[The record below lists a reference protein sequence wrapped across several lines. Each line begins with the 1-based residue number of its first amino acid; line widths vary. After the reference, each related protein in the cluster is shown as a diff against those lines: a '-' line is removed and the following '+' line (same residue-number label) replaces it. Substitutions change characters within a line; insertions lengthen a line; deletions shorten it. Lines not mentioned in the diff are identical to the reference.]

1 MGRWTPKKPSDDEGE
16 RKPSRASVIA
26 LACATALAVVAALL
40 ASRSQAGAPL
50 PPAQFPAAQTAPA
63 GSR

>member
-1 MGRWTPKKPSDDEGE
+1 MGRWTKKPDDDEGG

-40 ASRSQAGAPL
+40 ASRSQAEGTV
-50 PPAQFPAAQTAPA
+50 PAVQAPAAQAA
-63 GSR
+63 AAAAH